1 MKSIIHISG
10 LERHYKMG
18 DHIVAALDGV
28 DLEVNPGDFL
38 MIVGSSGSG
47 KSTLMHLLGLLDIP
61 TGGVMEIN
69 SQSMTNCNDAALS
82 FLRNEHIGF
91 VFQQFNLLND
101 LNVIEN
107 IGLPLVY
114 RGVPKNIRQA
124 KAKELASKLGLG
136 NRLRHH
142 PKELSGGQLQRVA
155 IARALIAE
163 PDIILADEPTGNLDS
178 TTSKEIM
185 QILYDLNQQGHTI
198 IMVTHDPKLANTGTR
213 KITLSDGKI
222 IEDCPGQRTPNPN
235 PIIRESNV
243 ASKKTLSLVDLLR
256 IGVKEGL
263 LAHQMRTFLTMLGII
278 IGVSSVI
285 AMSSFSLGSKQKQ
298 ADQIRALGANL
309 VRIVDKQFE
318 TERLVDTR
326 VRGSLGLS
334 RNDLAAIREG
344 IPEIGKA
351 ACLREIKLSVLHEHN
366 QINARVLGIEG
377 DYLVVNNLSLQAGR
391 PFDEGDKIQS
401 SPSVILGGS
410 IAKTMLRQAIDTG
423 AQAAK
428 AKPKDLV
435 GTVILLGGSPFR
447 VVGILEDKQID
458 LDELEATSISDP
470 NNDILIPLE
479 TLLTRTSFLDLRSEL
494 DEIQLQL
501 KTEDDLARAGRA
513 IKAILGMSH
522 SGVAD
527 YDLVIPMDLLKQKQ
541 QSQRLLDILTICISS
556 ISIVVGGIG
565 IMNIMLA
572 SVTERIREIGI
583 RRAVGATRFDIMR
596 QFLSEAMTI
605 SVTGGIFGVILAAIV
620 VIITCQLLELPIV
633 FSLTLLLI
641 AVIASTATG
650 LIFGIYPAYQ
660 AANKNPVEAL
670 RAE

>member
-1 MKSIIHISG
+1 M
-10 LERHYKMG
+10 
-18 DHIVAALDGV
+18 
-28 DLEVNPGDFL
+28 
-38 MIVGSSGSG
+38 
-47 KSTLMHLLGLLDIP
+47 
-61 TGGVMEIN
+61 
-69 SQSMTNCNDAALS
+69 
-82 FLRNEHIGF
+82 
-91 VFQQFNLLND
+91 
-101 LNVIEN
+101 
-107 IGLPLVY
+107 
-114 RGVPKNIRQA
+114 
-124 KAKELASKLGLG
+124 
-136 NRLRHH
+136 
-142 PKELSGGQLQRVA
+142 
-155 IARALIAE
+155 
-163 PDIILADEPTGNLDS
+163 
-178 TTSKEIM
+178 
-185 QILYDLNQQGHTI
+185 
-198 IMVTHDPKLANTGTR
+198 
-213 KITLSDGKI
+213 
-222 IEDCPGQRTPNPN
+222 
-235 PIIRESNV
+235 
-243 ASKKTLSLVDLLR
+243 
-256 IGVKEGL
+256 
-263 LAHQMRTFLTMLGII
+263 
-278 IGVSSVI
+278 
-285 AMSSFSLGSKQKQ
+285 
-298 ADQIRALGANL
+298 
-309 VRIVDKQFE
+309 
-318 TERLVDTR
+318 
-326 VRGSLGLS
+326 
-334 RNDLAAIREG
+334 
-344 IPEIGKA
+344 
-351 ACLREIKLSVLHEHN
+351 
-366 QINARVLGIEG
+366 
-377 DYLVVNNLSLQAGR
+377 VNNLSLQAGR